1 MVLDVVALRFS
12 ANAAACVY
20 WCVCELVMS
29 ACLWLSI
36 VSAFRSVQILFSSL
50 FFLNCNNCNRS
61 GECVCIFSLYLCG
74 DRPKNETKK
83 NGKRKLK
90 VSVYVYCRNTKPQK
104 RRKRPHNNKEEELED
119 DKEENEEEEGATRA
133 RQMQHFF
140 VFVFVTSFVVVVE
153 KQPSAFCTLA
163 RSRSHIMLARSRFP
177 VAPGRWCPI

>member
-1 MVLDVVALRFS
+1 MAFD
-12 ANAAACVY
+12 
-20 WCVCELVMS
+20 CVCVPLCPE
-29 ACLWLSI
+29 I
-36 VSAFRSVQILFSSL
+36 VFFSL
-50 FFLNCNNCNRS
+50 FLNCNNCNRS

-133 RQMQHFF
+133 RQMQHSF

-163 RSRSHIMLARSRFP
+163 RSRSHIMLAVSGGPR
-177 VAPGRWCPI
+177 